1 MTTMKKI
8 TSGDVTN
15 TATLLHEAIPIT
27 GSILSGTYVDGSTET
42 NILNHSHGIFQAVY
56 DYPYQSSS
64 ANHIFDITT
73 GYSSDSAQFITT
85 NELHTKKANIYNQ
98 MAQVLVGYD
107 SSGNVKKF
115 EQTSSTQIDD
125 AYFVNFSRLLMKD
138 EIKKGTFKIELGV
151 SGSAT
156 YDTTGANFAHIVKLY
171 DKEGTTAGR
180 SDSPAGEYGY
190 LYASSSEGTSILTTN
205 DDQICGLIYY
215 QAGVAVVSSSV
226 FLNDSTGGILTAS
239 AFGGVLPKVVVA
251 NHDVTGSFISSSIQN
266 MATGLRNRIYNIEF
280 SNTTELHSSIY
291 HCRANHSEFNFSTN
305 PTYLSGSEIRVKG
318 GEQST
323 PPHSYITT
331 VGLYSAD
338 NELLAVAK
346 LSEPIKKAPDTE
358 LNLRVRLDY

>member
-8 TSGDVTN
+8 NSEDITN
-15 TATLLHEAIPIT
+15 TATLLHESIPIT

-73 GYSSDSAQFITT
+73 GYSSDAADYTTT

-115 EQTSSTQIDD
+115 SQNSTQIDD

-156 YDTTGANFAHIVKLY
+156 YDTTGANFNHIVKLY
-171 DKEGTTAGR
+171 DKDATTSSR

-205 DDQICGLIYY
+205 DDQICGLVYY

-226 FLNDSTGGILTAS
+226 FLNATNGGILNNT
-239 AFGGVLPKVVVA
+239 AFGGVLPKVVA
-251 NHDVTGSFISSSIQN
+251 ADHDVTGSFISSSIQQ
-266 MATGLRNRIYNIEF
+266 MSTGLRNRVYNIEF
-280 SNTTELHSSIY
+280 SNTTELHSTIY
-291 HCRANHSEFNFSTN
+291 RCRANHKEFNFSTN

-346 LSEPIKKAPDTE
+346 LSEPIKKTPSTE